1 MSSALYNAG
10 KQALLRGQANLQ
22 DSNVA
27 AALVSNTYV
36 LDLAAHTNLT
46 HISTH
51 VIGGPQS
58 LAGRTTTDG
67 VFDAADTTFPVV
79 PPGVT
84 AQAVVLYM
92 NTGTPATST
101 LLAYIGT
108 ITGFPLA
115 GNGGDVNVQWDNGA
129 FRIFSL

>member
-1 MSSALYNAG
+1 MSNALYNAG

-27 AALVSNTYV
+27 AALVSSAYV
-36 LDLAAHTNLT
+36 VNLATHTDLT
-46 HISTH
+46 HISASM
-51 VIGGPQS
+51 IGAAQPLLS
-58 LAGRTTTDG
+58 RTTTDG
-67 VFDAADTTFPVV
+67 VFDAADATFPVV